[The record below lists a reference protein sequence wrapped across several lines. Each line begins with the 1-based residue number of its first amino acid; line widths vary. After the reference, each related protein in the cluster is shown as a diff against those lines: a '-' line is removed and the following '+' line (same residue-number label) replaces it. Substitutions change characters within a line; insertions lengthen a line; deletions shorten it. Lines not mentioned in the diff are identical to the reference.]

1 MACDEIRIFGFAD
14 DSIVDG
20 PGLRFAV
27 FVQGCHH
34 KCDGCHNPESH
45 DINGGTVY
53 NIEDLKKMIDANPL
67 IDGVTLSGGEPFL
80 QAKPLAEI
88 ADHAHSRGLN
98 VMTYTGFT
106 FEALISGAD
115 EENGWRG
122 LLEKTDLLVDGKF
135 EIDKRSIELNF
146 KGSSNQRIIDVK
158 KSLEAGQIVIS
169 EYN

>member
-1 MACDEIRIFGFAD
+1 
-14 DSIVDG
+14 
-20 PGLRFAV
+20 
-27 FVQGCHH
+27 
-34 KCDGCHNPESH
+34 
-45 DINGGTVY
+45 
-53 NIEDLKKMIDANPL
+53 
-67 IDGVTLSGGEPFL
+67 
-80 QAKPLAEI
+80 
-88 ADHAHSRGLN
+88 
-98 VMTYTGFT
+98 MTYTGFT